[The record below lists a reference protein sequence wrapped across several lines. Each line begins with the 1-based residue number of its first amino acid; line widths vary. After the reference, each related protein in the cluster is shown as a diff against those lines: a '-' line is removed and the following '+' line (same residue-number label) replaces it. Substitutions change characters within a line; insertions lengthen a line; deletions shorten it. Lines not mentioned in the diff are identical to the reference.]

1 MTATFGATVRLV
13 GLYSAIWVAVL
24 NTAYAITLG
33 VGLASLESP
42 DDPIGGPLFTALEL
56 LIIAIA
62 PAMVAMMAAVH
73 AWAPT
78 TKKPL
83 SLTAMAFMTVVAGI
97 TCSVHFVILTVSRH
111 PAFAGVPS
119 LDRWVSFEWPS
130 VAYALDILAW
140 DFFFP
145 LSMLFAATVFSGSRL
160 ARWVRILMIVSGV
173 LALAGLSGVAA
184 GDMQLRNIGIVGY
197 VPVFVAVTILL
208 AILFHRSPAVE
219 DRAGPP
225 PHLLPAARSRQRRS
239 SRFH

>member
-1 MTATFGATVRLV
+1 MMATFGTTARRV
-13 GLYSAIWVAVL
+13 GVYSAIWVAAL
-24 NTAYAITLG
+24 LTAYAITLG
-33 VGLASLESP
+33 LGLASLESP

-83 SLTAMAFMTVVAGI
+83 SLSAVAFMTVVAVI
-97 TCSVHFVILTVSRH
+97 TCSVHFVVLTVSRH
-111 PAFAGVPS
+111 PAFADLPS

-145 LSMLFAATVFSGSRL
+145 LSMLFAAPVFSGRRV
-160 ARWVRILMIVSGV
+160 ARWLRILMIVSGV
-173 LALAGLSGVAA
+173 LALSGLSGVVA
-184 GDMQLRNIGIVGY
+184 GDMRLRNIGIVGY

-208 AILFHRSPAVE
+208 AILFYRSPAVD
-219 DRAGPP
+219 DRAGRQRY
-225 PHLLPAARSRQRRS
+225 LLPAAGSPQRRS
-239 SRFH
+239 SRSR